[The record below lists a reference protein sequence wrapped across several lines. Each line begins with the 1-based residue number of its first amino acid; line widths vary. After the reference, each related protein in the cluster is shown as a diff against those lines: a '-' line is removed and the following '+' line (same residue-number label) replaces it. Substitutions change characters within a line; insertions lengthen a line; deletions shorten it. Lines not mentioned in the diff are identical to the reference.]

1 MLVIWR
7 LCSTF
12 NGNLVLPF
20 DVASWQRLVWNWS
33 SFLIRR
39 WYSVQD
45 SQPNNRTDRTAT
57 LYTVTFVSSHI
68 PWSFQ
73 SLWES
78 TKPGDG
84 LCYLCAD
91 VYVGINVGGQHAAEI
106 TEVFNSLQNNIVDF
120 DSRRWGHG
128 LSDWLVHHLCLLQTM
143 TVRPKR
149 VAVVWKRSKSCW
161 TSLRV
166 WARSAQSSAYRRSW
180 TIDAIV
186 LVCTWSRHKLNMLPS
201 VRDWIRMP
209 RSHFLKAT
217 SSIVAKKNAKE

>member
-1 MLVIWR
+1 MLVIWH
-7 LCSTF
+7 LCGTF
-12 NGNLVLPF
+12 IRNLVLPF

-68 PWSFQ
+68 PWSLQ

-84 LCYLCAD
+84 LCYLRAD

-143 TVRPKR
+143 TKT
-149 VAVVWKRSKSCW
+149 K
-161 TSLRV
+161 TSGSSSETVKELLGIT
-166 WARSAQSSAYRRSW
+166 QSVGKECTVISIQEIVNYRCNS
-180 TIDAIV
+180 
-186 LVCTWSRHKLNMLPS
+186 PS
-201 VRDWIRMP
+201 V
-209 RSHFLKAT
+209 HLKPSQVKYA
-217 SSIVAKKNAKE
+217 SICSRLNQNAQITLLEGYQ